1 MAALDSVVVFCLS
14 AARVWL
20 KRKEGKSLFL
30 SSFSYHDMRVG
41 VKLHSRGDQFLVV
54 FLLVDSLEL
63 LGNRRLWVA
72 VHLLEAEAQVL

>member
-20 KRKEGKSLFL
+20 KRNKVEGLFL

-41 VKLHSRGDQFLVV
+41 VKLHSRGDQLLVV
-54 FLLVDSLEL
+54 LLLVDSLEL
-63 LGNRRLWVA
+63 LGNRRLWVV
-72 VHLLEAEAQVL
+72 VHFLEAEAQVL